1 MTHARRHLPVLAAAA
16 IAAIAFAGCGGDDP
30 AAAPD
35 TPVELE
41 DQLGFSESGVAE
53 RQSRVEGRIR
63 DCMKAQGFDYVPVD
77 PLAQR
82 AALTGKA
89 RMTDEEFL
97 EQFGYGISTLFGRG
111 TAQSDPNERYRTSL
125 GPADRAAYD
134 RALFG
139 DNPGLT
145 FAEAIDNDAA
155 TELGGCTKKATE
167 AVFGGATV
175 LATLQGKFDEL
186 EERINQD
193 QRMVR
198 AVEKWSACMAERGYR
213 YEEPEEI
220 DTDLIKRFKAI
231 VGSGTQAGATS
242 PADPQATY
250 DRGALA
256 ALQREEVKIARAD
269 LACEKREITPVELE
283 VRPQYEDSFRDRN
296 RGLIS
301 QVRPVVQ

>member
-1 MTHARRHLPVLAAAA
+1 MTPARRDLQSLAAAV
-16 IAAIAFAGCGGDDP
+16 IALVLIAGCGGDEP
-30 AAAPD
+30 AVQS

-63 DCMKAQGFDYVPVD
+63 DCMKAQGFDYVPLD

-82 AALTGKA
+82 AALTGNA

-111 TAQSDPNERYRTSL
+111 TQESDPNARLRRSL

-134 RALFG
+134 RSLWG

-155 TELGGCTKKATE
+155 TELGGCTKRATE
-167 AVFGGATV
+167 AVFGGAAV
-175 LATLQGKFDEL
+175 LSTLQGKFDEL

-213 YEEPEEI
+213 YDEPEEI

-231 VGSGTQAGATS
+231 LGPGTQAGATA
-242 PADPQATY
+242 PADPGATY
-250 DRGALA
+250 DRAALA
-256 ALQREEVKIARAD
+256 ALKREEVKVARAD

-283 VRPQYEDSFRDRN
+283 VRPQYEQAFRDRN
-296 RGLIS
+296 RQLIS
-301 QVRPVVQ
+301 QVRPVGG

>member
-1 MTHARRHLPVLAAAA
+1 MNHLRRHIPTLVAAA
-16 IAAIAFAGCGGDDP
+16 IATLALAACGDDEP
-30 AAAPD
+30 AAQD

-97 EQFGYGISTLFGRG
+97 DQFGYGISTMFGRG
-111 TAQSDPNERYRTSL
+111 TKQSDPNEQFRRSL

-134 RALFG
+134 RVLWG

-155 TELGGCTKKATE
+155 TELGGCTKRATE
-167 AVFGGATV
+167 AVFGGAAV

-198 AVEKWSACMAERGYR
+198 AIERWSACMKERGYR
-213 YEEPEEI
+213 YAEPEEI

-231 VGSGTQAGATS
+231 LGPGTQAGATA
-242 PADPQATY
+242 PADPSATY
-250 DRGALA
+250 DRAALA
-256 ALQREEVKIARAD
+256 ALAREEVKLARAD

-283 VRPQYEDSFRDRN
+283 VRPQYEEAFRDRN
-296 RGLIS
+296 SKLIS
-301 QVRPVVQ
+301 QVRPVAG